1 MIWNKFLILHGLLG
15 QSHPLL
21 IHTPASTIIFTLWYP
36 LYASKPDL
44 SLQLQIHSTRPFK
57 NEIFPILS
65 SVSLYSWKCLPYSV
79 ISLWMAQEPKSL
91 NISMSPL
98 TSELIPLNIDV
109 DLYLQN
115 NSLFSPFSAHLS
127 LPYPGVG
134 IFCTV
139 TISHNGLPC
148 VVLLKSSPFWCCTGH
163 LKYTPGQA

>member
-1 MIWNKFLILHGLLG
+1 
-15 QSHPLL
+15 
-21 IHTPASTIIFTLWYP
+21 
-36 LYASKPDL
+36 
-44 SLQLQIHSTRPFK
+44 
-57 NEIFPILS
+57 
-65 SVSLYSWKCLPYSV
+65 
-79 ISLWMAQEPKSL
+79 MAQEPKSL

-139 TISHNGLPC
+139 TISHNGLPR
-148 VVLLKSSPFWCCTGH
+148 VVFFFFFPRVVFTQVFSILMLHWTLKIHTWAGLATAEDSSV
-163 LKYTPGQA
+163 